1 MVREMTTS
9 LDVQR
14 QERPPHRVRVWLLF
28 LLTFTIP
35 LRDQSLLSIPGAN
48 VRVGDVFILLGL
60 LLMAWDIAARRSSL
74 PVGVVELL
82 VITFVVYALGSLVW
96 SLDPLFGAARVG
108 KLVRDLVFYLVLVI
122 ELRKDFAVAFRALAN
137 GAVASFGYLLVYLL
151 YALAYGK
158 VNVARIAAAQIAD
171 SGTVGSWRDEALGAT
186 TFGGGTIN
194 ALGMWS
200 AVALVLWIGAAT
212 ADGRN
217 TKPVRFWLVTF
228 SLMTMTLATLSRGV
242 WLGLAV
248 AILLWVVLMRGRLRI
263 NRIAV
268 VLGLVG
274 VVAFGGAISATPVA
288 RIIAARVRSA
298 VTPSKD
304 GAITERFR
312 LWAAARELVRQNP
325 VLGVGAGGTIVGVP
339 RVSRYQKS
347 FVHNLYLQL
356 SAEFG
361 LLGMLLWTVLIACS
375 LGRAAIARS
384 TLSAGD
390 RRTLYRMASAL
401 VVLLVLCLS
410 IGLTGLDFSELE
422 WWIALAMA
430 TTIPIAAGGRGQRD
444 IGTLA

>member
-1 MVREMTTS
+1 MPAMTIALRTP
-9 LDVQR
+9 DAEQAA
-14 QERPPHRVRVWLLF
+14 PPVRVWLLF

-60 LLMAWDIAARRSSL
+60 ALLVWDVAARRSSL
-74 PVGVVELL
+74 TIGVLELL
-82 VITFVVYALGSLVW
+82 VLTFVVYALASLVW
-96 SLDPLFGAARVG
+96 SLDPVFGAARVG
-108 KLVRDLVFYLVLVI
+108 KLLRDLLFYLVLVA
-122 ELRKDFAVAFRALAN
+122 ELRKDFVTAFRALAR
-137 GAVASFGYLLVYLL
+137 GAVASFGYLLLYLL

-200 AVALVLWIGAAT
+200 AVALVLWIGAAV
-212 ADGRN
+212 AEGRN
-217 TKPVRFWLVTF
+217 SRPVRFWLVSF
-228 SLMTMTLATLSRGV
+228 SLMAMTLATLSRGV
-242 WLGLAV
+242 WLGLAI
-248 AILLWVVLMRGRLRI
+248 AIALWLVLMRGRLRI
-263 NRIAV
+263 NRLAV
-268 VLGLVG
+268 LAGVIGLLV
-274 VVAFGGAISATPVA
+274 FGGSVSATPIAKIVVA
-288 RIIAARVRSA
+288 RARSA

-312 LWAAARELVRQNP
+312 LWAAARELVRQDP

-339 RVSRYQKS
+339 RVSHYQKS

-361 LLGMLLWTVLIACS
+361 LLGSFLWATLVACAM
-375 LGRAAIARS
+375 GRVVVARRMQ
-384 TLSAGD
+384 AEDD
-390 RRTLYRMASAL
+390 RRTLHRMSSSL
-401 VVLLVLCLS
+401 IVLLVLCLT

-422 WWIALAMA
+422 WWVALAMA
-430 TTIPIAAGGRGQRD
+430 TTVPMAARAFAGGHAE
-444 IGTLA
+444 GTSA